1 MARQTKVK
9 SEKSA
14 KHCSVCGAKTWQWD
28 DMRQIWTGP
37 WHFIECPE
45 QPGNNELLIRNA
57 EEQMRYAEEKVVPR
71 EMGRRILKAIFT
83 MLESPDRDTM
93 LKTKAAIQERLGKL

>member
-9 SEKSA
+9 SEKSV
-14 KHCSVCGAKTWQWD
+14 KRCSLCGARMWQWD
-28 DMRQIWTGP
+28 DMRQIWSGP
-37 WHFIECPE
+37 WHFNWCSEVPGGDDKRAADIEHD
-45 QPGNNELLIRNA
+45 
-57 EEQMRYAEEKVVPR
+57 MRYAEEKVVPR